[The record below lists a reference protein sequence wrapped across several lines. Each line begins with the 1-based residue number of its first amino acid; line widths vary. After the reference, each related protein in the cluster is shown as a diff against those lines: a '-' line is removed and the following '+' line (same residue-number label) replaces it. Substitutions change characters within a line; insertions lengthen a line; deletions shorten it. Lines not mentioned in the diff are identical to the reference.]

1 MTITSLVLPKID
13 HYDYGLHVTLTI
25 GSEVIEPRGIQTLTF
40 IASLPLTCMVYMLL
54 DQMAR
59 SEAYRH
65 HFLQYIIFTGHSV
78 YYIYWAV
85 LPEQG

>member
-13 HYDYGLHVTLTI
+13 HYDYGLHVTI

-59 SEAYRH
+59 SEAYK
-65 HFLQYIIFTGHSV
+65 L
-78 YYIYWAV
+78 
-85 LPEQG
+85 